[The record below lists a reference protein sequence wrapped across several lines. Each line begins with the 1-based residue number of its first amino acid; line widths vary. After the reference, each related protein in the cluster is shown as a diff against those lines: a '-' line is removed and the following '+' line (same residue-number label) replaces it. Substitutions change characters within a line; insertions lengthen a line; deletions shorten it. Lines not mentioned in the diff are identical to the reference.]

1 MNVVNRKESLN
12 FHTPYVVERLEPWDD
27 KQITLVNTTPGSLKE
42 ILVLSTHPSTSWS
55 PYITTLPLWG
65 SVSFDVYRRP

>member
-12 FHTPYVVERLEPWDD
+12 FHMLFVVERLEPWDD

-55 PYITTLPLWG
+55 LN
-65 SVSFDVYRRP
+65 V